1 MTWQCPSPS
10 RKRITTKPDVIN
22 VVHFLEEAYSML
34 DMEDTHQYDDHN
46 EMVLAKKE
54 AMRLIKNLSLRRQR

>member
-1 MTWQCPSPS
+1 
-10 RKRITTKPDVIN
+10 VIN

-34 DMEDTHQYDDHN
+34 DMEDTHQYDDHK
-46 EMVLAKKE
+46 EMALAKKE

>member
-1 MTWQCPSPS
+1 MG
-10 RKRITTKPDVIN
+10 N

-34 DMEDTHQYDDHN
+34 DMEDTHQYDDHL
-46 EMVLAKKE
+46 EMALAKQE